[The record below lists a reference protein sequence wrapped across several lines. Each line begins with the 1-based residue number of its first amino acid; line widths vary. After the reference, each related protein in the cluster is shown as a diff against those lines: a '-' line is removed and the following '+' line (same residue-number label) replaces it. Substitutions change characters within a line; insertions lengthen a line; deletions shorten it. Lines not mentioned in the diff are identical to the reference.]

1 MKFVFQFLIIMA
13 FAFAGELLHHFIP
26 LPIPAS
32 IYGIVLLYI
41 ALELKL
47 VKVKDIKETSSFL
60 ISIMPIM
67 FLPPAVGIVQSWS
80 LIKGLWLP
88 CAVVIV
94 VSTVVVMAV
103 SGRLTQRLVR
113 KGGRK

>member
-1 MKFVFQFLIIMA
+1 MA

-80 LIKGLWLP
+80 LIKGIWLP

-94 VSTVVVMAV
+94 VSKI
-103 SGRLTQRLVR
+103 GRAHV
-113 KGGRK
+113 

>member
-26 LPIPAS
+26 LRLVRLIS
-32 IYGIVLLYI
+32 VLM
-41 ALELKL
+41 
-47 VKVKDIKETSSFL
+47 KDIKETSSFL

-103 SGRLTQRLVR
+103 SGRVTQRLVR